1 MMFGQKM
8 QYMSESMFMLNFP
21 NVSVAVKNGIMRM
34 MSFMGSSCF
43 CSTKSSRLKNGACF
57 EVGGRAGVW
66 HSLNWLIQVR
76 YGLLNIRS

>member
-1 MMFGQKM
+1 MMFGQEM

-21 NVSVAVKNGIMRM
+21 NVSVAVKNVIMRM

-57 EVGGRAGVW
+57 EVGGGVGGGVGTP
-66 HSLNWLIQVR
+66 LI
-76 YGLLNIRS
+76 GLYRSGMGC

>member
-21 NVSVAVKNGIMRM
+21 NVSVAVKNVIMRM

-57 EVGGRAGVW
+57 EVGGWWGGGAGVGTP
-66 HSLNWLIQVR
+66 LI
-76 YGLLNIRS
+76 GLYRSGMGC